1 MVVPNVQLAVLENCV
16 PGEFGGT
23 ALLSTTVT
31 LSTICCPAG
40 IGGKPLNVSSPLA
53 FVAAKGTGAP
63 LPFQAAL
70 LFTWLSDTPVALRL
84 SVTVTWSTSTFD
96 PLGLTTAPVVA
107 LTSCGKV
114 SVYVKGTPI
123 ETKGGP
129 GGFSLS
135 ILSTGT
141 KRFAHPKTCA
151 PVIEPFTNQM
161 KFPCDLSQER
171 LPVKSTLSKM
181 TSQPLPVPVKLM
193 LEVSG
198 SDAGKFRIVQ
208 FPSILI
214 CEGGTG
220 LTKPSITPP
229 KLATQPPT
237 DCARAGTALSNNRPK
252 ANSRILIQLPRGLT
266 LFVSLT
272 VIYALIPFTETIS
285 SGTRQSAPGLDSGG
299 PAVVGPPGPVRPV
312 TLRRH
317 LSVALP
323 LSKSRRIQ
331 LIRFA
336 ASPNLLAFAPFRFG
350 RRLHAAGRKAIG
362 YTIVTAG
369 TSFAPKLIVRTRLT
383 TCVARSGASMSVDFS
398 AHIDTLP
405 SGSIVRR
412 RTIWPFSAGLLRSSR
427 LYNR

>member
-1 MVVPNVQLAVLENCV
+1 M
-16 PGEFGGT
+16 
-23 ALLSTTVT
+23 
-31 LSTICCPAG
+31 
-40 IGGKPLNVSSPLA
+40 
-53 FVAAKGTGAP
+53 
-63 LPFQAAL
+63 
-70 LFTWLSDTPVALRL
+70 
-84 SVTVTWSTSTFD
+84 
-96 PLGLTTAPVVA
+96 
-107 LTSCGKV
+107 
-114 SVYVKGTPI
+114 
-123 ETKGGP
+123 GGP
-129 GGFSLS
+129 CGFPLS

-193 LEVSG
+193 LDVSG
-198 SDAGKFRIVQ
+198 LDAGKFRIVQ

-237 DCARAGTALSNNRPK
+237 DCACAGTALSSNSTSG
-252 ANSRILIQLPRGLT
+252 NSRILIQLPRGLA
-266 LFVSLT
+266 LFVLLEVIHALVPLT
-272 VIYALIPFTETIS
+272 KRFHRDRRSP
-285 SGTRQSAPGLDSGG
+285 RRGLDSGG
-299 PAVVGPPGPVRPV
+299 PAVVGPPPVRPV

-317 LSVALP
+317 LSNGFAFVKIASSLTDQIRSF
-323 LSKSRRIQ
+323 SKPPGVR
-331 LIRFA
+331 A
-336 ASPNLLAFAPFRFG
+336 FRFG
-350 RRLHAAGRKAIG
+350 RRLHAAGRKSIG

-369 TSFAPKLIVRTRLT
+369 TPSFAPKLIVRTRLT
-383 TCVARSGASMSVDFS
+383 TCVARSGASMSVDCS

-412 RTIWPFSAGLLRSSR
+412 RTIWPFRAGLLRSSR
-427 LYNR
+427 LYSR